1 MKKIKLSDL
10 KPHEKN
16 PRKITPKELERLK
29 RSIESFTKMME
40 VRGIVVNKDNMI
52 LGGNQRYRALVELG
66 FVEIPESWVEVFD
79 GSPEE
84 EAEFMFRDNDNAGRF
99 DLDMVEDWTQ
109 DQLDEWTG
117 GKVKKVEKEETVRER
132 VEFSE
137 FLGESNNYIVLKFD
151 NDLDWLAARSH
162 FGLKTVTSKRSN
174 GKPWS
179 SGIGRVVNGGEY
191 LKKMKDLN

>member
-29 RSIESFTKMME
+29 RSLESFTKMME

-84 EAEFMFRDNDNAGRF
+84 EAEFMFRDNDNVGRF
-99 DLDMVEDWTQ
+99 DLDMIEDWTQ
-109 DQLDEWTG
+109 EQLDEWTG
-117 GKVKKVEKEETVRER
+117 GKVKKVDKEETVRER